1 MLKHRLT
8 SVFFLTGPNRC
19 FFASSQFVCYK
30 TLLFIYFSKMEE
42 VSTSVRDSKST
53 LPTPQANFLKKQ
65 FYQLWSIFFFNL
77 FEYGNWIEFYS

>member
-8 SVFFLTGPNRC
+8 SVFLTGPNRC

-30 TLLFIYFSKMEE
+30 TLVIYFSKMEE

-65 FYQLWSIFFFNL
+65 FYQLWSIFFFSL
-77 FEYGNWIEFYS
+77 FEYRNWIEFYS

>member
-1 MLKHRLT
+1 
-8 SVFFLTGPNRC
+8 
-19 FFASSQFVCYK
+19 
-30 TLLFIYFSKMEE
+30 MEE

>member
-1 MLKHRLT
+1 
-8 SVFFLTGPNRC
+8 
-19 FFASSQFVCYK
+19 
-30 TLLFIYFSKMEE
+30 MEE

-77 FEYGNWIEFYS
+77 FEYRNWIEFYS